1 MSLNFL
7 SVYDYLSYIV
17 PGAVVLTAGWYAF
30 LGAKYQ
36 EPGVFASI
44 ALVVLAYVAGLAVAA
59 IWYWAEPILW
69 RHPPLSRLDRTW
81 GLIGRHGVYPEEQR
95 NAIQST
101 FAGRYRAE
109 DFATNYDL
117 GYAEIQESEKGN
129 YLLIFNQ
136 QLGLLGHLAA
146 ACVIGSVLIVVAV
159 VLGTASVYALWWAVV
174 LCGGSGLFAA
184 RYKYFW
190 KRIGDQVVRQVRL
203 MATVPIT
210 SNSASS
216 MQPPAPGRTD

>member
-30 LGAKYQ
+30 LGAKFQ

-44 ALVVLAYVAGLAVAA
+44 ALVVVAYVVGLAVASV
-59 IWYWAEPILW
+59 WFWVEPLLW
-69 RHPPLSRLDRTW
+69 RHPPLTRLDRTW
-81 GLIGRHGVYPEEQR
+81 GLIGRHGVYPEDQR
-95 NAIQST
+95 TAIQAT
-101 FAGRYRAE
+101 FAGRYGAE
-109 DFATNYDL
+109 DFSTNYDL
-117 GYAEIQESEKGN
+117 GYTEIQSSEKGN

-146 ACVIGSVLIVVAV
+146 ACVIGSLMIVAAV
-159 VLGTASVYALWWAVV
+159 VVGSRSADALWWAVA
-174 LCGGSGLFAA
+174 LLIGSFLFAA
-184 RYKYFW
+184 RYEYFW

-203 MATVPIT
+203 MAT
-210 SNSASS
+210 SNAALSKEPQS
-216 MQPPAPGRTD
+216 PGRTD